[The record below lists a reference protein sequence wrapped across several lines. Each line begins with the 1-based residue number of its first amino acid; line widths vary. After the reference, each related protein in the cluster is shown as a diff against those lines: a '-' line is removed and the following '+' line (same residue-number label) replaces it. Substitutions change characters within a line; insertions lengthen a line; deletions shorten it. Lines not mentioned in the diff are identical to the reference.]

1 MSSSF
6 VHLHNHTEYS
16 MLDGAAKVGELTAL
30 AAEMRMP
37 AIATTDHG
45 YLFGAYDFW
54 KAAQSAGIKPIIGIE
69 GYVTPQTH
77 RTTRTR
83 AFFGDQSRDDV
94 ASRGSYT
101 HMTLWSENTQG
112 MHNLFRLSSRAS
124 IEGSALNA
132 KYPRI
137 DRELLQTYGKGLIG
151 TTGCP
156 SGEVQ
161 TFLHF
166 GKYKEALKTAAD
178 FRDILGEGNYY
189 VELMDHG
196 LDIERRV
203 RNDLL
208 SLAKDLNLP
217 LVATNDLHY
226 THAADCTTQE
236 ALLCINSG
244 STLSDPDRFKF
255 DSNEFYLKTPEE
267 MRHLFRDVPE
277 ACDNTLA
284 IAERCEVSFSPEAG
298 KYMPHFPVPAGE
310 TEDSWL
316 IKEVERGLHLRY
328 PNGVP
333 DDARRQAEHEVGVI
347 TNMGFPG
354 YFLIVSDF
362 IRWAK
367 EQGIRVGPG
376 RGSGAGSIVAYATQI
391 TDIDPLKHSLI
402 FERFLNPERVSL
414 PDFDVDFDD
423 RRRGE
428 VIEYV
433 TRKYGDD
440 RVAQI
445 VTFSTIKAKQAVKDS
460 AKVLGHPFVMGEKIT
475 KAFPG
480 SVMGNDITLSVLD
493 DPEDKRYGETVDL
506 RETIASDPN
515 AGEVMELAKGLE
527 GLKRQW
533 GVHAAGVIMSSEPLL
548 DVIPIMLRRS
558 DNHIITQFEY
568 PACEDL
574 GLVKMD
580 FLGLR
585 NLTILEDARIN
596 VERNGKIAPDI
607 VDEDLD
613 DEKTFETLGRGRTL
627 GVFQLDGVAMRSL
640 LRLMRPNHFEDISAV
655 LALYRPGP
663 MGVDSH
669 TNYALRKNGEQ
680 DITPIHSE
688 LEEPLQEI
696 LDTTY
701 GLIVYQEQ
709 VMQIAQKVAG
719 YSLGQADLLRRAMGK
734 KKKEVL
740 DKEYVPFREG
750 MMKNGFSEDAV
761 EALWAVL
768 VPFSDYA
775 FNKAHTAAYGLI
787 SYWTAYYKTHFPSEY
802 MAAVLTSVGDNK
814 DTMAIYLNEA
824 REMGLKVLPPD
835 VNLSRGVFQATSDDT
850 IRFGLNAMRGVGE
863 AAVETMIRER
873 EANGEYEN
881 MFDFVERLP
890 AKVATKATVEALIK
904 GGAFD
909 YTGETRQGLLLI
921 HEPFVQG
928 SSSAKNIET
937 KTGQVSLF
945 VEAPEVTHQM
955 RPTVPTTEW
964 ERDVKLAIERE
975 MLGLYVSGHPL
986 DGLDDVLEKY
996 RNATVSDA
1004 LEADDSKV
1012 PENPWTGPDI
1022 YLTGLVKEV
1031 DPRRTKK
1038 GDLMG
1043 SMVLE
1048 DRTGEIECVAFPK
1061 VFEDVKEYMIRDSV
1075 VSVKGKVSIDKERG
1089 KTSVFIREVMR
1100 LN

>member
-16 MLDGAAKVGELTAL
+16 MLDGAAKVGDLVGQ

-54 KAAQSAGIKPIIGIE
+54 KEATSAGIKPIIGIE

-77 RTTRTR
+77 RTSRTR
-83 AFFGDQSRDDV
+83 AFFGDGSRDDV
-94 ASRGSYT
+94 ASKGSYT
-101 HMTLWSENTQG
+101 HMTLLSETTQG
-112 MHNLFRLSSRAS
+112 MHNLFRLCSRGS

-132 KYPRI
+132 KYPRL

-208 SLAKDLNLP
+208 RLAKDLNLP

-226 THAADCTTQE
+226 THAGDSVSQE

-244 STLSDPDRFKF
+244 STLSDPGRFKF
-255 DSNEFYLKTPEE
+255 DSNEFYLKSPEQ
-267 MRHLFRDVPE
+267 MRDLFRDVPE

-284 IAERCEVSFSPEAG
+284 IAERCEVSFAPEIG
-298 KYMPHFPVPAGE
+298 KYMPRFPVRAGE
-310 TEDSWL
+310 TEESWL
-316 IKEVERGLHLRY
+316 VKEVERGLHFRY
-328 PNGVP
+328 PRGVP
-333 DDARRQAEHEVGVI
+333 EESRKQAEYEVGVI
-347 TNMGFPG
+347 ATMGFPG
-354 YFLIVSDF
+354 YFLVVADF
-362 IRWAK
+362 IQWAK
-367 EQGIRVGPG
+367 DNGIRVGPG
-376 RGSGAGSIVAYATQI
+376 RGSGAGSMVAYATRI
-391 TDIDPLKHSLI
+391 TDLDPIKHNLV
-402 FERFLNPERVSL
+402 FERFLNPDRISM

-428 VIEYV
+428 VIDYV

-445 VTFSTIKAKQAVKDS
+445 VTFGTIKAKQAVKDS
-460 AKVLGHPFVMGEKIT
+460 AKVLGQPFSLGEKIT
-475 KAFPG
+475 KTFP
-480 SVMGNDITLSVLD
+480 SPVMGKDISLSVLD
-493 DPEDKRYGETVDL
+493 NPEDKRYDETVDL
-506 RETIASDPN
+506 RETIASDPE
-515 AGEVMELAKGLE
+515 AGAVMELAKGLE

-533 GVHAAGVIMSSEPLL
+533 GVHAAGVIMSSEPLM

-568 PACEDL
+568 PACEDI

-596 VERNGKIAPDI
+596 VERNNKVAPAIIDG
-607 VDEDLD
+607 DLD
-613 DEKTFETLGRGRTL
+613 DEKTFETLGKGRTL
-627 GVFQLDGVAMRSL
+627 GVFQLDGGPMRSL
-640 LRLMRPNHFEDISAV
+640 LKLMRPTHFEDISAV

-680 DITPIHSE
+680 DITPIHPE
-688 LEEPLQEI
+688 LEESLQDI

-802 MAAVLTSVGDNK
+802 MAALLTSVGDNK
-814 DTMAIYLNEA
+814 DTMALYLNEV
-824 REMGLKVLPPD
+824 REMGLRVLPPD
-835 VNLSRGVFQATSDDT
+835 VNYSRGVFQATADDT
-850 IRFGLNAMRGVGE
+850 IRFGLNAVRNVGAE
-863 AAVETMIRER
+863 AVKEIVRER
-873 EANGEYEN
+873 EENGEYED

-890 AKVATKATVEALIK
+890 AKVATKAIVEALIK
-904 GGAFD
+904 AGAFD
-909 YTGETRQGLLLI
+909 YTGAPRQGLVLI
-921 HEPFVQG
+921 HEDVVQG
-928 SSSAKNIET
+928 ATTAKNIET

-945 VEAPEVTHQM
+945 AEDPEMHKGM
-955 RPTVPTTEW
+955 RPDVPNNEW

-975 MLGLYVSGHPL
+975 FLGLYISGHPL
-986 DGLDDVLEKY
+986 DGMDDDLEKY

-1004 LEADDSKV
+1004 LEADESVV
-1012 PENPWTGPDI
+1012 PDNPWQGPDI
-1022 YLTGLVKEV
+1022 FLTGLVKEAEH
-1031 DPRRTKK
+1031 RRTKK
-1038 GDLMG
+1038 GEQMG
-1043 SMVLE
+1043 SLTLE

-1061 VFEDVKEYMIRDSV
+1061 MFEDVKPYMVRDSV
-1075 VSVKGKVSIDKERG
+1075 VSVKGKVSIDKERD